1 MLYLLF
7 VLYFILLSWSVRKGK
22 FFKTSGLSANTLNV
36 LFLVHVATGIVATW
50 FFLNYLPVFD
60 SNVFQQQ
67 GILEFDLL
75 IHHPI
80 EYFTNLFQDNY
91 HSNYSGLMDVNDS
104 YWNDTRSNV
113 LFKLLS
119 VFNIFSFK
127 NFYINTLFFVY
138 LVFYGNVALYKVF
151 QKIFPQSRLSNILTI
166 FLLPSALLFTSLIHR
181 DGLIFLAISFISYH
195 IFFGL
200 REKKFG
206 IKRVSILIFY
216 LFIVFIFRN
225 YIVIL
230 LIPPMIAWILSAYKP
245 QYTCFIFTGTMAIFS
260 IVFFCAR
267 YLVPALDFPEFV
279 ASRQRSF
286 IALSGNSA
294 LNLNPLYASFRSFMN
309 NMPQALNHT
318 LLRPYLSEIHSL
330 EYLPFALELI
340 VFQLLFIVYIFF
352 KKKPERIDPYIYFCI
367 FFSIAMMLAIGYT
380 VPFIGAFVR
389 YRSFYFIFLICP
401 LTAMIDWKK
410 LYQTIHIKFKNM

>member
-7 VLYFILLSWSVRKGK
+7 VFYFILLSWSIRKGK
-22 FFKTSGLSANTLNV
+22 FFKKSALTADTLQL
-36 LFLVHVATGIVATW
+36 LFFIHVITGVVSTW
-50 FFLNYLPVFD
+50 FFLKYSAVFD

-67 GILEFDLL
+67 GILQFDLL
-75 IHHPI
+75 VHHPG

-91 HSNYSGLMDVNDS
+91 HGNYSGLMDVNDS

-127 NFYINTLFFVY
+127 NFFINTLFFVY

-151 QKIFPQSRLSNILTI
+151 QKIFPDCRLTNILTI

-181 DGLIFLAISFISYH
+181 DGLIFLSLSFISYH

-200 REKKFG
+200 REKHFG
-206 IKRVSILIFY
+206 IKRILILLFY
-216 LFIVFIFRN
+216 LFIVFILRN

-230 LIPPMIAWILSAYKP
+230 LIPPLLAWIISSYKP
-245 QYTCFIFTGTMAIFS
+245 KYSLIIFISVMVISAIA
-260 IVFFCAR
+260 FFCVR
-267 YLVPALDFPEFV
+267 YLIPALDFPEFV

-286 IALSGNSA
+286 IALTGNSA
-294 LNLNPLYASFRSFMN
+294 LNINPLYASFRSFMN
-309 NMPQALNHT
+309 NIPQALNHT
-318 LLRPYLSEIHSL
+318 LLRPYLSEIRTL

-340 VFQLLFIVYIFF
+340 VFEILFLIYIFF
-352 KKKPERIDPYIYFCI
+352 RKKIVEYDPYIYFCV
-367 FFSIAMMLAIGYT
+367 FFCLAMMLAIGYT

-389 YRSFYFIFLICP
+389 YRSFYFLFLICP
-401 LTAMIDWKK
+401 LTALTNWRKFGK
-410 LYQTIHIKFKNM
+410 LLHIKNKNI